1 MFKTIVETSHIK
13 NTFVMVGHDAARL
26 CIAQRRAVPCRVIT
40 LIILKK
46 YILPPI
52 VRLILDAFERIC
64 GFFQSL
70 RQLGFGKY
78 LPA

>member
-1 MFKTIVETSHIK
+1 MNAFFITNEVHF
-13 NTFVMVGHDAARL
+13 TFVLVSHDEVLL
-26 CIAQRRAVPCRVIT
+26 CTAQRRAVPCRVIT